1 MGDFSGGMGSMWLF
15 GLLALV
21 GVTLLVILLVRLIG
35 GGLAHGNAP
44 RNDVSD
50 EGRADRNRAHQ
61 ILDERLAKGELSV
74 EEYRQRLQTL
84 RENE

>member
-21 GVTLLVILLVRLIG
+21 GVTLLVILLVRLSG
-35 GGLAHGNAP
+35 GGLVRGNAP
-44 RNDVSD
+44 SNDVSG

>member
-35 GGLAHGNAP
+35 GGVRGNAP
-44 RNDVSD
+44 SNDVSG

>member
-1 MGDFSGGMGSMWLF
+1 MWLF
-15 GLLALV
+15 ALLALA

-35 GGLAHGNAP
+35 GGLVRGNEP
-44 RNDVSD
+44 RNDVSGA
-50 EGRADRNRAHQ
+50 GRADRSRAHQ
-61 ILDERLAKGELSV
+61 ILGERLAKGELSV